1 MAEELVNSENE
12 FSSEAGAPERQQS
25 DASYNERTQTV
36 FVSAYAAERI
46 ARGQGACL
54 MVFAIMNRL
63 SSCFD
68 AFPANCSCAKKAEE
82 MPWAQDSV

>member
-1 MAEELVNSENE
+1 
-12 FSSEAGAPERQQS
+12 
-25 DASYNERTQTV
+25 
-36 FVSAYAAERI
+36 
-46 ARGQGACL
+46 
-54 MVFAIMNRL
+54 VFAIMNRL